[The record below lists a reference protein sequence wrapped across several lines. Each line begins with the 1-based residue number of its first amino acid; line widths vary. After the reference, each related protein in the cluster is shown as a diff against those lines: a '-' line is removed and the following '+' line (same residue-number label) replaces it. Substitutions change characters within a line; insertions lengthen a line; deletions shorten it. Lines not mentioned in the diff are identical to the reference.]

1 MGNILVGERIPESGL
16 GGAARTEEASATTWE
31 TCMFPGAGAVSKNLG
46 CWALL
51 GLQVV
56 RKRGRKMCFLIDCCT
71 GYLTL
76 SIFSFLILL

>member
-1 MGNILVGERIPESGL
+1 MGGGTIPESGL
-16 GGAARTEEASATTWE
+16 GGAVRTEEAIATTWE
-31 TCMFPGAGAVSKNLG
+31 TCMSPGAGTVSKNLG

-51 GLQVV
+51 GLRMV
-56 RKRGRKMCFLIDCCT
+56 RKRGRKMCFGLDCCT